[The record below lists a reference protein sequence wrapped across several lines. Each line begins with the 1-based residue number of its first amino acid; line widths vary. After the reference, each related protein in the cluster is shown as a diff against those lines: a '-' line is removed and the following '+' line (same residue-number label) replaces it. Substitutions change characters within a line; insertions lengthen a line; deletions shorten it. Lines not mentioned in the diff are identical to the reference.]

1 LLERSCRTCDTF
13 FRSTEQCPVDRIA
26 DFQAFVAIVDK
37 GSLTAAAKQLGRS
50 LQSISRSLA
59 TLEGDL
65 GVELIARTTRRSAA
79 TEAGLAFYRRVGAAL
94 SEIEAAKLETS
105 NRRSEPVGLLRI
117 TCSTVFAPLY
127 VVPAVCA
134 FLESHPKVDIDP
146 RSISTSICPTVT
158 SISSAKASISPFGSA
173 SFPIRAS
180 KPGGWPISVALSSR
194 HRIISPSMG
203 DRRYQGILPGTNALS
218 ARRRATAMRGRS
230 FSAAGSR
237 GREGRGAVSL
247 ERGAGGQRGGGPGA
261 GHRQCALM
269 AGAGAG
275 RSRRGRARLDPVRA
289 AAGARARRV
298 ASNQIVAGQD
308 PIIPQLSCRA
318 PEGRAPLNSKRC
330 GSTRSSARVIATEPQ
345 RPLDQ

>member
-1 LLERSCRTCDTF
+1 M
-13 FRSTEQCPVDRIA
+13 DRIA

-134 FLESHPKVDIDP
+134 FLESHPKVDIDLDM
-146 RSISTSICPTVT
+146 SDGYVDLISQGFDLAIRIGELPD
-158 SISSAKASISPFGSA
+158 SSLKARRLADLRRVVFAAPDYFAKHGRP
-173 SFPIRAS
+173 
-180 KPGGWPISVALSSR
+180 KVPGDLAGHQCLVR
-194 HRIISPSMG
+194 
-203 DRRYQGILPGTNALS
+203 TS
-218 ARRRATAMRGRS
+218 ARDSDAWPFLVGGRLK
-230 FSAAGSR
+230 
-237 GREGRGAVSL
+237 AVKV
-247 ERGAGGQRGGGPGA
+247 
-261 GHRQCALM
+261 
-269 AGAGAG
+269 AG
-275 RSRRGRARLDPVRA
+275 RFRSSGALAVNEAAVQGLGIANAPLWQVRALVDRGVVELVLTRFEPPRVPVHAVWPATRLLPAKTQLFLNYLAARLKAER
-289 AAGARARRV
+289 
-298 ASNQIVAGQD
+298 
-308 PIIPQLSCRA
+308 L
-318 PEGRAPLNSKRC
+318 
-330 GSTRSSARVIATEPQ
+330 
-345 RPLDQ
+345 

>member
-1 LLERSCRTCDTF
+1 
-13 FRSTEQCPVDRIA
+13 VDRIE

-134 FLESHPKVDIDP
+134 FLESHPKVDIDLDM
-146 RSISTSICPTVT
+146 SDGYVDLISQ
-158 SISSAKASISPFGSA
+158 ASISPFGSA

-180 KPGGWPISVALSSR
+180 KPSGWPISVALSSR

-203 DRRYQGILPGTNALS
+203 DRRYPGILPGTNALS

-230 FSAAGSR
+230 LSAAGSR
-237 GREGRGAVSL
+237 
-247 ERGAGGQRGGGPGA
+247 P
-261 GHRQCALM
+261 
-269 AGAGAG
+269 
-275 RSRRGRARLDPVRA
+275 
-289 AAGARARRV
+289 
-298 ASNQIVAGQD
+298 
-308 PIIPQLSCRA
+308 
-318 PEGRAPLNSKRC
+318 
-330 GSTRSSARVIATEPQ
+330 
-345 RPLDQ
+345 